1 MSSELA
7 MNAYVLLGNALL
19 YVTNHPSEP
28 ELIALH
34 PALTELHARLEPL
47 TPSQILAALAELSPD
62 ERALLS
68 LACRYC
74 VTELT
79 PDQATAMLGLPREVA
94 QQTVVE
100 LKLEWRPAS

>member
-28 ELIALH
+28 ELVALH

-47 TPSQILAALAELSPD
+47 TPRQILAAVAELSPD

-79 PDQATAMLGLPREVA
+79 PDQSTALLGLPREVA
-94 QQTVVE
+94 QETVVE
-100 LKLEWRPAS
+100 LKLEWRPAP

>member
-28 ELIALH
+28 ELAAFH
-34 PALTELHARLEPL
+34 SALTELHSRLEPL
-47 TPSQILAALAELSPD
+47 APSQILAVVAELSPD
-62 ERALLS
+62 EKALLS

-74 VTELT
+74 VAELT
-79 PDQATAMLGLPREVA
+79 PDQSTALLGLPREVA
-94 QQTVVE
+94 QQTVAE
-100 LKLEWRPAS
+100 LKLEWSAAS